1 MLRAFED
8 GPAVDNVLWTAADSA
23 WATRVAA
30 EADTAAPSRPS
41 RPAAWLGARAAAA
54 LQRLQP
60 RAPAVA
66 RLLASGT
73 QLGGPLLLA
82 ALAGLAVGLAADVL
96 GGAQRINL
104 LAPPVWALLLW
115 NVAVYVGMALL
126 ALRARGGRTP
136 WAGSPARL
144 ARWWLGRGATRA
156 GRRDAPLQA
165 WAALW
170 APLAAPLLA
179 ARAAALLHVGAAALA
194 AGVIAGMYLRG
205 LVLDFRA
212 GWQSTFLDAE
222 QVHTLLSALL
232 GPAAGLSGIALPDA
246 AGVAVLQLGP
256 AAVATAPAADWIHLY
271 ALTLTAVVVLPRLL
285 LAVAAAAQARWRAG
299 RLVLPL
305 HEPYFQRLLLARAGS
320 DAVVQ
325 VHPHAVAAGAQAVL
339 GLRAALVAVLGD
351 RLTLQVTAPVA
362 YGDEDAPAALA
373 PGAGTA
379 TSAAPTLRIA
389 LVDLAAT
396 PEAEVHGRFLEML
409 SRGLSRGLASGLS
422 NRLSSGLSRG
432 PAAGGNG
439 DADADAVPLLLV
451 ADATHFRRRFGGL
464 PQREAERAAAW
475 QALARQHGLGAL
487 VIDLEQPDL
496 KAAADALTTLLQG
509 APR

>member
-1 MLRAFED
+1 MSDTFDEATARRVLMLRAFED
-8 GPAVDNVLWTAADSA
+8 GPAVDNVLWTAADGA
-23 WATRVAA
+23 WATRVAV
-30 EADTAAPSRPS
+30 EADTAGPSRTS
-41 RPAAWLGARAAAA
+41 RPAIWLGARAAAA
-54 LQRLQP
+54 LRRLQP
-60 RAPAVA
+60 RSPAVA
-66 RLLASGT
+66 RRLASGT
-73 QLGGPLLLA
+73 NAGGPLLLTLLA
-82 ALAGLAVGLAADVL
+82 ALAVGLAADVL

-115 NVAVYVGMALL
+115 NVAVYAGMAML
-126 ALRARGGRTP
+126 ALRARGGNTP

-170 APLAAPLLA
+170 APLAAPLVA
-179 ARAAALLHVGAAALA
+179 ARAAALLHVAAAALA

-205 LVLDFRA
+205 LVLDFRV
-212 GWQSTFLDAE
+212 GWHSTFLDAT
-222 QVHTLLSALL
+222 QVHTLLSTLL
-232 GPAAGLSGIALPDA
+232 GPAAGLSGIALPDV
-246 AGVAVLQLGP
+246 AGVAALRLGP
-256 AAVATAPAADWIHLY
+256 AAVASAPAADWIHLY

-285 LAVAAAAQARWRAG
+285 LALGAATQARWRAG

-305 HEPYFQRLLLARAGS
+305 HEPYFQRLLLARAGR

-351 RLTLQVTAPVA
+351 RLTLQVAAPVA
-362 YGDEDAPAALA
+362 YGEEDAPSALTAAPAPAAVLA
-373 PGAGTA
+373 SGAA
-379 TSAAPTLRIA
+379 PMTSAGPTLCIA

-396 PEAEVHGRFLEML
+396 PEAEVHGRFLH
-409 SRGLSRGLASGLS
+409 
-422 NRLSSGLSRG
+422 RLSGGS
-432 PAAGGNG
+432 GGNRT
-439 DADADAVPLLLV
+439 AVPLLVV
-451 ADATHFRRRFGGL
+451 ADATHFRRRFGSL

-496 KAAADALTTLLQG
+496 RAAADDLTTLLQG
-509 APR
+509 APK